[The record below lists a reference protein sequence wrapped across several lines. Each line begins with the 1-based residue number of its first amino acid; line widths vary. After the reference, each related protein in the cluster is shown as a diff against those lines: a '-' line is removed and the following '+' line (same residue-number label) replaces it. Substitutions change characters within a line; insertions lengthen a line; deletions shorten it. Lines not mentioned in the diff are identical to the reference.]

1 MTDKLRKDV
10 VVIGSGGAGLTCALV
25 AAQAGLDVLLVEKED
40 KLGGTLSWS
49 GGGAWLPLS
58 DTAREAGF
66 SDSREEVLT
75 YLDAIG
81 EGSSIAR

>member
-1 MTDKLRKDV
+1 

-40 KLGGTLSWS
+40 RIGRTLAWS
-49 GGGAWLPLS
+49 GGGVWFPL
-58 DTAREAGF
+58 TEAAEAVGF
-66 SDSREEVLT
+66 PDSREEVLT